1 MFTGK
6 HILVVDDDPSLS
18 EWMGDYLNEQS
29 FMVSIANRGDT
40 AIELIE
46 EDQPDLVLLDLML
59 PVKNGFE
66 VCKQVRSFYRNPIL
80 MLTACDEETD
90 EVLGLEFGADDYLTK
105 PIRPRILLARIHAL
119 LRRDSETE
127 QSLIK
132 VIGNMRIDARS
143 KTVTIDG
150 QASTITANEFDLL
163 WLLTQSPGK
172 TVSRKEIF
180 SQLRG
185 FDYDGF
191 DRSVDIRISRLRKKL
206 GDDANQPFRIKT
218 VRGKGYLFASDASL

>member
-1 MFTGK
+1 MLGNK
-6 HILVVDDDPSLS
+6 HVLVVDDDPSLS
-18 EWMGDYLNEQS
+18 EWIADYLTEQS

-46 EDQPDLVLLDLML
+46 EDQPDIVLLDLML
-59 PVKNGFE
+59 PVKSGFE
-66 VCKQVRSFYRNPIL
+66 VCKKVRDFYSKPIL

-105 PIRPRILLARIHAL
+105 PIRPRVLLARIHAL
-119 LRRDSETE
+119 LRRNSETD
-127 QSLIK
+127 QSLVK
-132 VIGNMRIDARS
+132 TIGNLRIDARS

-172 TVSRKEIF
+172 AVSREEIF
-180 SQLRG
+180 NQLRG

-206 GDDANQPFRIKT
+206 GDNTNQSFRIKT
-218 VRGKGYLFASDASL
+218 VRGKGYLFASNTS

>member
-1 MFTGK
+1 MFESK
-6 HILVVDDDPSLS
+6 HVLVVDDDPSLS
-18 EWMGDYLNEQS
+18 EWIADYLTEQS

-46 EDQPDLVLLDLML
+46 EDQPDIVLLDLML

-66 VCKQVRSFYRNPIL
+66 VCKQVRNFYSKPIL

-105 PIRPRILLARIHAL
+105 PIRPRVLLARMHAL
-119 LRRDSETE
+119 LRRDSEAE
-127 QSLIK
+127 QSLVK
-132 VIGNMRIDARS
+132 VIGNLKIDARS

-150 QASTITANEFDLL
+150 QASAITANEFDLL

-172 TVSRKEIF
+172 TVSREEIF
-180 SQLRG
+180 NQLRG

-206 GDDANQPFRIKT
+206 GDNASQPFKIKT
-218 VRGKGYLFASDASL
+218 VRGKGYLFASDTS

>member
-1 MFTGK
+1 MLNGK
-6 HILVVDDDPSLS
+6 HVLVVDDDPSLS
-18 EWMGDYLNEQS
+18 EWIADYLTEKS

-46 EDQPDLVLLDLML
+46 EDQPDIVLLDLML
-59 PVKNGFE
+59 PVKSGFE
-66 VCKQVRSFYRNPIL
+66 VCKQVRNFYSKPIL

-105 PIRPRILLARIHAL
+105 PIRPRVLLARIHAL
-119 LRRDSETE
+119 LRRDSETD

-132 VIGNMRIDARS
+132 VIGNLTVDARS

-150 QASTITANEFDLL
+150 QAITITVNEFDLL
-163 WLLTQSPGK
+163 WMLTKAPGK

-180 SQLRG
+180 NQLRG

-206 GDDANQPFRIKT
+206 GDNASQPFKIKT
-218 VRGKGYLFASDASL
+218 VRGKGYLFASDTS